1 MKPSDGSKAQSWT
14 WDAALCG
21 IVPPMISPL
30 NETGE
35 LDGDALKV
43 LIEHILGGGCSGL
56 FILGGCGEGAWLTSG
71 QRASVVR
78 GTVWAAAGR
87 VPVLVGVMLPATGPA
102 MEAARQ
108 AADEGADA
116 LVVGSPYYLG
126 VDAAAQQRHVEAILG
141 AVSLPVLL
149 YNIPQAT
156 HNPLAPAT
164 VARLAQDPRILGIKD
179 SAGDFEAFQGFLA
192 IKKRRAAFRVLQGN
206 EHFASASLLLG
217 GDGLVPGMANF
228 APALFVALHRAAA
241 KGDAAAC
248 ARSAGS
254 RSPTC
259 APCTPTATGCPP
271 SRPPAPCWVW
281 GMASRPRPCFRPP
294 KSSAERSGRSWP
306 ATICSPR
313 NRRTSTPVYLVPPPR
328 SGGAPGDGEVPG
340 RHGQPRRARRRP
352 G

>member
-1 MKPSDGSKAQSWT
+1 MKTSDGSKAQGWT

-164 VARLAQDPRILGIKD
+164 VARLGSGSSNP
-179 SAGDFEAFQGFLA
+179 GDQG
-192 IKKRRAAFRVLQGN
+192 
-206 EHFASASLLLG
+206 LG
-217 GDGLVPGMANF
+217 GRLRGVPGVPGHQEAAGRLPGVAGERALRVGQPAPGRRRVGPRHGEF
-228 APALFVALHRAAA
+228 RAGPLRGPAPRRGERRCRRPARDLQEAITDLCTLHTHGHWLPAL
-241 KGDAAAC
+241 KAAC
-248 ARSAGS
+248 AMLGLGNGVP
-254 RSPTC
+254 SP
-259 APCTPTATGCPP
+259 PLL
-271 SRPPAPCWVW
+271 
-281 GMASRPRPCFRPP
+281 
-294 KSSAERSGRSWP
+294 P
-306 ATICSPR
+306 ATEEQ
-313 NRRTSTPVYLVPPPR
+313 RRTIRAILV
-328 SGGAPGDGEVPG
+328 
-340 RHGQPRRARRRP
+340 RHDLLAS
-352 G
+352 

>member
-1 MKPSDGSKAQSWT
+1 MKPSDGSKTQSWT

-78 GTVWAAAGR
+78 GAVWAAAGR
-87 VPVLVGVMLPATGPA
+87 VPVLVGVMLPATGLV

-126 VDAAAQQRHVEAILG
+126 VDAAPQQRHVEAILG

-164 VARLAQDPRILGIKD
+164 VTRLAQDPRILGIKD

-217 GDGLVPGMANF
+217 ADGLVPGMANF
-228 APALFVALHRAAA
+228 APALFVDLHRAAA

-248 ARSAGS
+248 ARSQEAITDLCALHTHGHWLPALKAACAMLGLGNGVP
-254 RSPTC
+254 SP
-259 APCTPTATGCPP
+259 PLL
-271 SRPPAPCWVW
+271 
-281 GMASRPRPCFRPP
+281 
-294 KSSAERSGRSWP
+294 P
-306 ATICSPR
+306 ATEEQ
-313 NRRTSTPVYLVPPPR
+313 RRAIRAILARHGYPAASTPKRALR
-328 SGGAPGDGEVPG
+328 
-340 RHGQPRRARRRP
+340 QPLRP
-352 G
+352 